1 MSDLFG
7 SDAYAPRE
15 IAQRIETVDVAKVR
29 MATLPC

>member
-15 IAQRIETVDVAKVR
+15 IAQRTETGDVAKAR